1 MREKMIA
8 DVIEQNG
15 VLRISL
21 DHKFAKYLGLKKGD
35 RVFAWIEKIIDD
47 LDNEDN

>member
-1 MREKMIA
+1 MKEKMIA

-21 DHKFAKYLGLKKGD
+21 DHKFAKYLGLQKGD
-35 RVFAWIEKIIDD
+35 RVFAWIEKIGDETT
-47 LDNEDN
+47 NEED